1 MKILAVDTTGA
12 TASVAVQ
19 DTDKGKN
26 SKIFCETSGEEM
38 NHLQAL
44 FPMTEKVL
52 SDAGISKNELEM
64 IAVSIGPGSFTGI
77 RIGMAAA
84 RTMAQ
89 ALDLPMAAVP
99 TLESFVY
106 AGRTGDDEALM
117 HSEQHLHEK
126 IISNNAIVVCPMFDA
141 RRKQVYAAA
150 YIIEDAEEGADG
162 GYSEIVKP
170 GAYNVD
176 EFMTLAVEAAKR
188 ENALFIRMY
197 GDGADSYMSSVVMAS
212 AVGGV
217 DIELALRDSRYQSA
231 ENVLRMARAMAEKGA
246 LCSYNEVKPDYMRK
260 SEAERKLEAGQL
272 GRKTGKKKVLKKQQP
287 AAENGME
294 IPAADEPV
302 TYRSAK
308 ESDVSA
314 FAALDARCFSHAWS
328 EASFKGE
335 LDGSKKSCYIAAENS
350 KGDIIGFAG
359 AAYVVDEGEVNRVA
373 VHPLYRG
380 RGIADHMMDM
390 LIESSEAQGIASLML
405 EVREANR
412 SAIALYKSHGFN
424 VEGKR
429 DGYYAETGENAL
441 LMRRDKKED
450 K

>member
-12 TASVAVQ
+12 SASVAVQ
-19 DTDKGKN
+19 DTEKGKN
-26 SKIFCETSGEEM
+26 SEIFCETSCEEM

-44 FPMTEKVL
+44 FPMTEKAL
-52 SDAGISKNELEM
+52 GDAGISKKELEL
-64 IAVSIGPGSFTGI
+64 IAVSTGPGSFTGI

-89 ALDLPMAAVP
+89 ALGLPMAAVP

-106 AGRTGDDEALM
+106 AERTSAQAAGSA
-117 HSEQHLHEK
+117 SV
-126 IISNNAIVVCPMFDA
+126 VVCPMLDA

-150 YIIEDAEEGADG
+150 YIIENAALGAEG
-162 GYSEIVKP
+162 GYREIVKA
-170 GAYNVD
+170 GAYDVD
-176 EFMTLAVEAAKR
+176 EFLALAAR
-188 ENALFIRMY
+188 AAENEHAALIRMY
-197 GDGADSYMSSVVMAS
+197 GDGSDSYAS
-212 AVGGV
+212 AVSEAASACSA
-217 DIELALRDSRYQSA
+217 DIEYAPAASRYQSA
-231 ENVLRMARAMAEKGA
+231 ENVLMMARAMAESGKTVS
-246 LCSYNEVKPDYMRK
+246 CSDVKPDYMRK

-272 GRKTGKKKVLKKQQP
+272 GKKTGKKKVLKKQQP
-287 AAENGME
+287 AAEDGMK
-294 IPAADEPV
+294 IPDADEPV
-302 TYRSAK
+302 TYRTA
-308 ESDVSA
+308 EAADVSA

-328 EASFKGE
+328 EASFMGE
-335 LDGSKKSCYIAAENS
+335 LDGSKKSFYIAAENS

-380 RGIADHMMDM
+380 RGIADRMMDM
-390 LIESSEAQGIASLML
+390 LIEGSEAQGIVSLML

-441 LMRRDKKED
+441 LMRRNKEEN
-450 K
+450 KNNI